1 MKHAFTKG
9 LFVAATATLIA
20 ACSTDDAADQM
31 PVAPGKIEVSL
42 KAALPQSRAQI
53 EVDES
58 NGRFSGSWE
67 ATDELT
73 VYAKGS
79 QTGED
84 IQKFTYDADAK
95 VFKGQLT
102 EKKQDWTYQAVYP
115 AVDATPLNIPFG
127 AERTQKGSNFNGAY
141 DPLVSVPVTHVG
153 AEPGKTPQGEAVTFG
168 LKRLTAILA
177 LTFETDDATV
187 KAEKVKS
194 VALTAAG
201 KTIAAKSFDITLGDQ
216 SGALNASEPSE
227 TITLSYEAGSEPT
240 AASFKAYFNVP
251 AATYGKLSVVI
262 TTEGHTASLDLTTDG
277 IELLPGE
284 LAYTT
289 KAVSGWTALAA
300 APTLEWVDNPTFEPQ
315 EIKEGMSVK
324 VNLQA
329 AAGIEGFVIKIK
341 SPALSAILGST
352 FPPVDNT
359 MTLDMVNDKNTATIK
374 DKIPGFPDPLAG
386 HTGAF
391 QLDLST
397 LVPQILSLPELGVP
411 EGQIYGNHEFS
422 LSMSDALGR
431 PIEKTLIFYVPTPA
445 ANPTIVYNNDVNLWT
460 NKATFTLSDIPSNAS
475 SIAVKYKATDSSEW
489 LDADV
494 KGTIATASP
503 EWEGPFTT
511 VETSPN
517 STVTP
522 YYRQKTATGIRNGK
536 TYEYKLI
543 VDGNEYA
550 GATTFSA
557 NTKEANGEIPSL
569 DNAQLSCYDWDKCNT
584 DDTWWASG
592 NCVTKMFIEVTTTCL
607 KYENNAAKL
616 VSSKPLAI
624 VKLSAGNL
632 FTGKFKKADATTGVA
647 SFGVNYSW
655 NVRPTGIKFSYYG
668 AVAQGNLQQQHGKQV
683 TSAENDYARV
693 YAAIIDWSNSK
704 PRAVSSGSKA
714 PTGTWDP
721 EIVDNSTHEP
731 TEVETYGGGKVIAYA
746 SYWIDKNNMP
756 AEFSTKTLQ
765 FNWYDKEA
773 KPTDGNLS
781 LIISC
786 ASNAYG
792 DFMCGYDGNYMYIKD
807 FEWVY

>member
-9 LFVAATATLIA
+9 LFVAAPATLIA

-79 QTGED
+79 TSGEETP
-84 IQKFTYDADAK
+84 KFTYDADAK

-168 LKRLTAILA
+168 LNRLTAILA

-289 KAVSGWTALAA
+289 KAVTKWDALAPAA
-300 APTLEWVDNPTFEPQ
+300 APTMEWVGHTPNAEGEYEPE
-315 EIKEGMSVK
+315 EIKKPMDVK
-324 VNLQA
+324 VNIQA
-329 AAGIEGFVIKIK
+329 EAGIESFIIKIN
-341 SPALSAILGST
+341 SPILATILQQLGAT
-352 FPPVDNT
+352 DVVENT
-359 MTLDMVNDKNTATIK
+359 VTLDLIDGTDGAVTMVKGLLLPEGLTDLRGYSELL
-374 DKIPGFPDPLAG
+374 P
-386 HTGAF
+386 
-391 QLDLST
+391 LDLSG
-397 LVPQILSLPELGVP
+397 LVPLILDLGGADPNSIV
-411 EGQIYGNHEFS
+411 GNHIFT
-422 LSMSDALGR
+422 LSMTDTQNSSITR
-431 PIEKTLIFYVPTPA
+431 TLTFYVPAP
-445 ANPTIVYNNDVNLWT
+445 PTITYAAGAWNDM
-460 NKATFTLSDIPSNAS
+460 ATFTLQNIPADAQTVKVQYKTTDESQWHDAEVNSDRTAAIVRPEFTSHTSADWTTLEAAN
-475 SIAVKYKATDSSEW
+475 VKPYKRKVA
-489 LDADV
+489 
-494 KGTIATASP
+494 G
-503 EWEGPFTT
+503 
-511 VETSPN
+511 
-517 STVTP
+517 
-522 YYRQKTATGIRNGK
+522 TGILDGK
-536 TYEYKLI
+536 TYQYKLI
-543 VDGNEYA
+543 VDSFESEVA
-550 GATTFSA
+550 EFDSA
-557 NTKEANGEIPSL
+557 AADRTNPAIPALDQKE
-569 DNAQLSCYDWDKCNT
+569 LSCYTTENNT
-584 DDTWWASG
+584 DATWWGSG
-592 NCVTKMFIEVTTTCL
+592 NNTFAKSLCKHDATYKGAHL
-607 KYENNAAKL
+607 KAESGGL
-616 VSSKPLAI
+616 VAFVGLAP
-624 VKLSAGNL
+624 GNL
-632 FTGKFKKADATTGVA
+632 FSGKFYRPSTDGTVYFGQPYQWAKRPSGVKVQYDAKTGN
-647 SFGVNYSW
+647 VN
-655 NVRPTGIKFSYYG
+655 NGK
-668 AVAQGNLQQQHGKQV
+668 HGWKI
-683 TSAENDYARV
+683 AEGSPDYARIFV
-693 YAAIIDWSNSK
+693 AIVNWEKTRD
-704 PRAVSSGSKA
+704 VTSGMSTPK
-714 PTGTWDP
+714 GCWDP
-721 EIVDNSTHEP
+721 ETSSDPSGDNC
-731 TEVETYGGGKVIAYA
+731 GGGQIVAYA
-746 SYWIDKNNMP
+746 SLWISQTALKGSFN
-756 AEFSTKTLQ
+756 EVTLP
-765 FNWYDKEA
+765 FNWYAEDVNPA
-773 KPTDGNLS
+773 NANYS
-781 LIISC
+781 LVISC
-786 ASNAYG
+786 STSAYG
-792 DFMCGYDGNYMYIKD
+792 DYLNGYKSAEMYVGD

>member
-79 QTGED
+79 TSGEETP
-84 IQKFTYDADAK
+84 KFTYDADAK

-141 DPLVSVPVTHVG
+141 DPLVSALVTHDG

-177 LTFETDDATV
+177 LTFKTDDATV

-201 KTIAAKSFDITLGDQ
+201 KTIAAKSFDITLDDQ
-216 SGALNASEPSE
+216 SGALNTDGQSE
-227 TITLSYEAGSEPT
+227 TITLSYEAGSEPA

-300 APTLEWVDNPTFEPQ
+300 A
-315 EIKEGMSVK
+315 
-324 VNLQA
+324 
-329 AAGIEGFVIKIK
+329 
-341 SPALSAILGST
+341 
-352 FPPVDNT
+352 
-359 MTLDMVNDKNTATIK
+359 
-374 DKIPGFPDPLAG
+374 
-386 HTGAF
+386 
-391 QLDLST
+391 
-397 LVPQILSLPELGVP
+397 
-411 EGQIYGNHEFS
+411 
-422 LSMSDALGR
+422 
-431 PIEKTLIFYVPTPA
+431 
-445 ANPTIVYNNDVNLWT
+445 PTIVYNNDVNLWT

>member
-73 VYAKGS
+73 VYAEGS
-79 QTGED
+79 TSGEETP
-84 IQKFTYDADAK
+84 KFTYDADAK

-102 EKKQDWTYQAVYP
+102 NATQDWTYQAVYP

-168 LKRLTAILA
+168 LNRLTAILA

-289 KAVSGWTALAA
+289 KAVSGWTAL
-300 APTLEWVDNPTFEPQ
+300 
-315 EIKEGMSVK
+315 
-324 VNLQA
+324 
-329 AAGIEGFVIKIK
+329 
-341 SPALSAILGST
+341 
-352 FPPVDNT
+352 
-359 MTLDMVNDKNTATIK
+359 
-374 DKIPGFPDPLAG
+374 
-386 HTGAF
+386 
-391 QLDLST
+391 
-397 LVPQILSLPELGVP
+397 
-411 EGQIYGNHEFS
+411 
-422 LSMSDALGR
+422 
-431 PIEKTLIFYVPTPA
+431 A

>member
-79 QTGED
+79 TSGEETP
-84 IQKFTYDADAK
+84 KFTYDADAK

-168 LKRLTAILA
+168 LNRLTAILA

-289 KAVSGWTALAA
+289 KAVTKWDALA
-300 APTLEWVDNPTFEPQ
+300 PTMEWVGHTPNAEGEYEPE
-315 EIKEGMSVK
+315 EIKKPMDVK
-324 VNLQA
+324 VNIQA
-329 AAGIEGFVIKIK
+329 EAGIESFIIKIN
-341 SPALSAILGST
+341 SPILATILQQLGAT
-352 FPPVDNT
+352 DVVENT
-359 MTLDMVNDKNTATIK
+359 VTLDLIDGTDGAVTMVKGLLLPEGLTDLRGYSELL
-374 DKIPGFPDPLAG
+374 P
-386 HTGAF
+386 
-391 QLDLST
+391 LDLSG
-397 LVPQILSLPELGVP
+397 LVPLILDLGGADPNSIV
-411 EGQIYGNHEFS
+411 GNHIFT
-422 LSMSDALGR
+422 LSMTDTQNSSITR
-431 PIEKTLIFYVPTPA
+431 TLTFYVPAP
-445 ANPTIVYNNDVNLWT
+445 PTITYAAGAWNDM
-460 NKATFTLSDIPSNAS
+460 ATFTLQNIPADAQTVKVQYKTTDESQWHDAEVNSDRTAAIVRPEFTSHTSADWTTLEAAN
-475 SIAVKYKATDSSEW
+475 VKPYKRKVA
-489 LDADV
+489 
-494 KGTIATASP
+494 G
-503 EWEGPFTT
+503 
-511 VETSPN
+511 
-517 STVTP
+517 
-522 YYRQKTATGIRNGK
+522 TGILDGK
-536 TYEYKLI
+536 TYQYKLI
-543 VDGNEYA
+543 VDSFESEVA
-550 GATTFSA
+550 EFDSA
-557 NTKEANGEIPSL
+557 AADRTNPAIPALDQKE
-569 DNAQLSCYDWDKCNT
+569 LSCYTTENNT
-584 DDTWWASG
+584 DATWWGSG
-592 NCVTKMFIEVTTTCL
+592 NNTFAKSLCKHDATYKGAHL
-607 KYENNAAKL
+607 KAESGGL
-616 VSSKPLAI
+616 VAFVGLAP
-624 VKLSAGNL
+624 GNL
-632 FTGKFKKADATTGVA
+632 FSGKFYRPSTDGTVYFGQPYQWAKRPSGVKVQYDAKTGN
-647 SFGVNYSW
+647 VN
-655 NVRPTGIKFSYYG
+655 NGK
-668 AVAQGNLQQQHGKQV
+668 HGWKI
-683 TSAENDYARV
+683 AEGSPDYARIFV
-693 YAAIIDWSNSK
+693 AIVNWEKTRD
-704 PRAVSSGSKA
+704 VTSGMSTPK
-714 PTGTWDP
+714 GCWDP
-721 EIVDNSTHEP
+721 ETSSDPSGDNC
-731 TEVETYGGGKVIAYA
+731 GGGQIVAYA
-746 SYWIDKNNMP
+746 SLWISQTALKGSFN
-756 AEFSTKTLQ
+756 EVTLP
-765 FNWYDKEA
+765 FNWYAEDVNPA
-773 KPTDGNLS
+773 NANYS
-781 LIISC
+781 LVISC
-786 ASNAYG
+786 STSAYG
-792 DFMCGYDGNYMYIKD
+792 DYLNGYKSAEMYVGD